1 VACEKY
7 SNHVISN
14 GTVSDETD
22 TLLYDLF
29 EFSFVNGRMMVTTSI
44 KSEHCGVGD
53 VFMSRYGTVQYM
65 KEVGSNEIFV

>member
-29 EFSFVNGRMMVTTSI
+29 EFSFVNGRMVVTTSI
-44 KSEHCGVGD
+44 KSEH
-53 VFMSRYGTVQYM
+53 
-65 KEVGSNEIFV
+65 